1 MSHQKCAPYPYK
13 LMSRDM
19 TNTKT
24 PSKPVPIK
32 KAMLMAAGFGTRMRP
47 LTDKM
52 PKPMVPFLGK
62 PLIDHALDKLAAV
75 GVEDVVVNVHYKAD
89 MLEAHLA
96 ARTNPRIIIANER
109 EKILDTGGGLLKAR
123 AELGEDPIFTFNS
136 DSVWMEGQ
144 GAALQRLIDFWD
156 PEKMDAL
163 LMIAPAT
170 NTIGEARRGDFTM
183 DGEGHLT
190 RRHELQV
197 APFMFAGVQIFN
209 PKLLDGAP
217 KGKDVFSTNIF
228 WDQAIEAGRLYGL
241 RMDGVW
247 MHVGTPDDLA
257 QAEKF
262 MRSAL

>member
-1 MSHQKCAPYPYK
+1 M
-13 LMSRDM
+13 
-19 TNTKT
+19 TKT
-24 PSKPVPIK
+24 DLSPRTEPKKPEPIK

-47 LTDKM
+47 LTDTM

-75 GVEDVVVNVHYKAD
+75 GVEEVIVNVHYKAD
-89 MLEAHLA
+89 MLEEYLA
-96 ARTNPRIIIANER
+96 SRTTPRIIIANER

-123 AELGEDPIFTFNS
+123 SMLGEDPIFTFNS

-170 NTIGEARRGDFTM
+170 NTIGEVRRGDFTM
-183 DGEGHLT
+183 DADGRLT

-228 WDQAIEAGRLYGL
+228 WDQAIDTGRLFGL

-247 MHVGTPDDLA
+247 MHVGTPGDLT
-257 QAEKF
+257 QAETF
-262 MRSAL
+262 MKTAL